1 MNAIEPNPLDLSGLM
16 NVFKPIGRSS
26 ARFVYRLRPILGVKK
41 VGHAGTLDPFA
52 DGVLIACVGR
62 ATKLVERIMDLPKV
76 YRTVIQLG
84 VTNETFDTERPFEPV
99 AGAMPVSREAVEAVI
114 AQLIGRIEQVPPI
127 FSAIRVGGV
136 FSYNLANRGKSV
148 ELTARPVVVH
158 GIRIN
163 SYAWPRLDLTIE
175 CGRGTYIRAI
185 ARDLGERLACGGVC
199 ETLRR
204 EAVGPFRSE
213 DAINLDESGGEQ
225 VRAALIPLDKAV
237 ELISKS

>member
-1 MNAIEPNPLDLSGLM
+1 MDNSPAALSGLL
-16 NVFKPIGRSS
+16 NLFKPVGRSS

-62 ATKLVERIMDLPKV
+62 ATKLVERIMDLPKR

-99 AGAMPVSREAVEAVI
+99 TGAEPVSREAVEAVL
-114 AQLIGRIEQVPPI
+114 AQMIGRIEQVPPV

-136 FSYNLANRGKSV
+136 FSYNLANRGKPV
-148 ELTARPVVVH
+148 ELPSRPVMVH
-158 GIRIN
+158 DIRIN
-163 SYAWPRLDLTIE
+163 SYAWPRLDLMIE

-185 ARDLGERLACGGVC
+185 ARDLGERLGCGGVC

-225 VRAALIPLDKAV
+225 VRAAFIPLKEAV
-237 ELISKS
+237 ELISKR